1 MRKTLATEPRLWTAV
16 VTRREWLHV
25 VGALGGGALLGV
37 ACSSSAPEEAAE
49 PAEVAPPPADDA
61 LTAQRAAVGAAPI
74 ETAQLGPDLTMLS
87 GPGGNVLVLT
97 GADGKVVV
105 DTFVLPAWAALKTT
119 LDGIGTAPITAL
131 INTHW
136 HFDHTDNNA
145 SFREAGAR
153 IVAHANTATRMSESH
168 DLLGMHFEPAP
179 EAARPTETFNATRTL
194 TVNGETIELA
204 HIPPAHTDTDIS
216 VYYAKANVLH
226 AGDVFFN
233 GIYPFIDAGTGGTI
247 DGMIAGAERLL
258 NLAGNATRIVPG
270 HGPLTDKAG
279 LTRYRDMLATSRDRV
294 QKLKSAG
301 GTLEEV
307 QAARPTADL
316 DETWG
321 MGFMMPNDFVALVYG
336 TL

>member
-1 MRKTLATEPRLWTAV
+1 MATEPRLWV
-16 VTRREWLHV
+16 VTRREWLHLM
-25 VGALGGGALLGV
+25 GALGGGALLG
-37 ACSSSAPEEAAE
+37 AGCSSPAPEEAVE
-49 PAEVAPPPADDA
+49 TLETAPPVDEA
-61 LTAQRAAVGAAPI
+61 LTAQRAAMGAAPI
-74 ETAQLGPDLTMLS
+74 EMSPLGANLTMLS
-87 GPGGNVLVLT
+87 GPGGNVLVLN

-105 DTFVLPAWAALKTT
+105 DTFVLPAWGALEMA
-119 LDGIGTAPITAL
+119 LDGIGTAPITTL

-168 DLLGMHFEPAP
+168 DLLGMHFEPSP
-179 EAARPTETFNATRTL
+179 SGARPTETFTATRTL
-194 TVNGETIELA
+194 EVNGETIELA

-216 VYYAKANVLH
+216 VLYTKANVLH

-247 DGMIAGAERLL
+247 NGMIAGAERLL
-258 NLAGNATRIVPG
+258 TLAGNATRIVPG
-270 HGPLTDKAG
+270 HGPLADKAA
-279 LTRYRDMLATSRDRV
+279 LTRYRDMLATSRDKV

-316 DETWG
+316 DATWG
-321 MGFMMPNDFVALVYG
+321 MGFMMPNDFVALVYS